1 MLVLVLVLE
10 PGIEE
15 TEDVVKGPDTVGA
28 PVVSPTP
35 ATELDSNVEVVVILE
50 VVTVPVLLTLVDS
63 DEILAVTV
71 SLEAPVLTTVALSA
85 LVLSARTAALYELSA
100 ADSALLTASLDILSC
115 VPLQAVWMVC
125 KGAVRNSG

>member
-1 MLVLVLVLE
+1 MLELE
-10 PGIEE
+10 LGVEE

-28 PVVSPTP
+28 LVVPLTP

-50 VVTVPVLLTLVDS
+50 VVAIPVFLTLADT
-63 DEILAVTV
+63 DELLVVTV
-71 SLEAPVLTTVALSA
+71 SLECPVLTTVAVSTLA
-85 LVLSARTAALYELSA
+85 LSARTAALYKLSA

-125 KGAVRNSG
+125 KGAVRDSG